1 MKDAD
6 LHLLSAK
13 LDQLIGLI
21 ERLRAENQ
29 QLRDHELAWRKERAH
44 LLEKNELARLKVES
58 MITRLKALEQDT

>member
-13 LDQLIGLI
+13 LDQLIQLI
-21 ERLRAENQ
+21 ERLKAENQ
-29 QLRDHELAWRKERAH
+29 QLRANELAWRKERAH
-44 LLEKNELARLKVES
+44 LVEKNELARLKIES